1 MIAKG
6 RSNVKAMIQ
15 DQYEILVE
23 MIRHIDTIYQ
33 NNASDFEQKANNYA
47 SEAANGDMGVYNSV
61 RQLFVDEEFRNE
73 FKCYEARKM
82 LLCMVFSYYESVIN
96 EMVCYYGVNTK
107 AHNPS
112 DIIKALYKFYKKQT
126 ATQKDNVIDIVNE
139 PSELARLLRNTYMHG
154 RLAKDKDRKQ
164 LSELSLN
171 DDRIGCVYYIK
182 DLSFVTETL
191 EGIKGNLLKIEEL
204 LSSISK

>member
-1 MIAKG
+1 
-6 RSNVKAMIQ
+6 
-15 DQYEILVE
+15 
-23 MIRHIDTIYQ
+23 
-33 NNASDFEQKANNYA
+33 
-47 SEAANGDMGVYNSV
+47 
-61 RQLFVDEEFRNE
+61 
-73 FKCYEARKM
+73 M

-107 AHNPS
+107 AKHPHEV
-112 DIIKALYKFYKKQT
+112 IKSLNEFYKKQT
-126 ATQKDNVIDIVNE
+126 ATQKDNILEVVDT
-139 PSELARLLRNTYMHG
+139 PSELARLLRNKYMHG
-154 RLAKDKDRKQ
+154 HLSKDKDRKR
-164 LSELSLN
+164 LSELSLK

>member
-6 RSNVKAMIQ
+6 RSNIKAITQ

-33 NNASDFEQKANNYA
+33 NNASNFEQEADNYA
-47 SEAANGDMGVYNSV
+47 SEAADGDADVYSSV
-61 RQLFVDEEFRNE
+61 RKQFVDEGIRNDL
-73 FKCYEARKM
+73 KCYEARKM
-82 LLCMVFSYYESVIN
+82 LLCMVLSYYESVIN

-107 AHNPS
+107 AKHPHEV
-112 DIIKALYKFYKKQT
+112 IKSLNEFYKKQT
-126 ATQKDNVIDIVNE
+126 ATQKDNILEVVDT
-139 PSELARLLRNTYMHG
+139 PSELARLLRNKYMHG
-154 RLAKDKDRKQ
+154 HLSKDKDRKR
-164 LSELSLN
+164 LSELSLK